1 MGFFKIDKS
10 LLEHT
15 IWTCEPFSKG
25 QAFVDMIGRANF
37 RDEEKIIGNK
47 VSVIKRGQFPTS
59 EQKLAQRWQWSRNKV
74 RAYLKLLEN
83 MEMITTEGTT
93 VGTIIT
99 IENYSKYQSEQP
111 TQGTAVG
118 TAQGT
123 AQGTAVG
130 TAQGTLYK
138 NNRTKEH
145 KNNNNIYITH
155 GQYNNVKLTAEDLES
170 LMKEFPLDYQDRIER
185 LSEYIASSGK
195 KYKNHLATIRAW
207 ARKEKPKKQEKP
219 KTKYNVG
226 VDI

>member
-1 MGFFKIDKS
+1 MAFFKLDKNI
-10 LLEHT
+10 LEHT
-15 IWTCEPFSKG
+15 IWNCEPYSKG

-123 AQGTAVG
+123 AQGT
-130 TAQGTLYK
+130 LYK

>member
-118 TAQGT
+118 TA
-123 AQGTAVG
+123 VG

>member
-123 AQGTAVG
+123 
-130 TAQGTLYK
+130 LYK